1 MRFYEPILG
10 GVQYRHIFGSQK
22 NTVLLAWDQ
31 QEIGMASINMAN
43 LK

>member
-10 GVQYRHIFGSQK
+10 GVQYGHMFSSQT
-22 NTVLLAWDQ
+22 NTVLHAWDQ
-31 QEIGMASINMAN
+31 QEIGMASSNMAN